1 MDRKDGL
8 ICSYLFN
15 GDGKSHEM
23 DWEEVRDWKP
33 DKGWIWIHLDRKS
46 EITRQWLAEKSGLN
60 DLVSEALLAEETRPR
75 SFTVDEGLILILRG
89 VNLNPGADPE
99 DMISIR
105 IWIEENRVITLRHTP
120 LMAIQDLRESIAS
133 GKGPREPSDFLVQLC
148 SRLID
153 RIGPVLETLDEEV
166 DNLEEQVVE
175 AQSYELRTKLGGL
188 RRQAISLRRYIA
200 PQRDVMSRLH
210 AERVPWLDDLH
221 KSQLREVGDRLTR
234 YVEDLDSARERAAVT
249 QEELAGR
256 LSEQMNK
263 TMYIL
268 SIVAGIFLPLGLLT
282 GLLGINVGGVPGTES
297 SWAFGIVC
305 LILLFMAGVGV
316 FIFRRYKF

>member
-1 MDRKDGL
+1 
-8 ICSYLFN
+8 
-15 GDGKSHEM
+15 M